1 MYAQSKRLTEPVLP
15 QDLSSSSTPIDCE
28 LVGNNGCI
36 WSKDVHNVS
45 KSQSQICEVIRT
57 SRDKYSSMVAKS
69 VIAHDQESNKES
81 SIPSSSPSIIP
92 CAEATSLA
100 VLSVNDE
107 VNESMN
113 TVVQGEEGEEEDNY
127 EVDDDVLARECALLV
142 EGVSDDDDEYVY
154 VPEECSHITTTIADG
169 NSNDNGN
176 GNVSNDSVNNN
187 NNSIATSKQDSLHD
201 SSANTITAITTTS
214 MSVEEDQPIRSS
226 PNIALPS
233 HSINDNGN
241 DNDNNACNNNADK
254 DVQES
259 ANKDAGQERKRR
271 IRRIRRCSSTSPPSR
286 V

>member
-1 MYAQSKRLTEPVLP
+1 M
-15 QDLSSSSTPIDCE
+15 
-28 LVGNNGCI
+28 
-36 WSKDVHNVS
+36 S
-45 KSQSQICEVIRT
+45 KSQSQICKVIRT

-81 SIPSSSPSIIP
+81 SIPSSSLSIIP

-113 TVVQGEEGEEEDNY
+113 TAVQEEEEGEEEDNY

-154 VPEECSHITTTIADG
+154 VPEECSHTTTTIADG
-169 NSNDNGN
+169 NGNDNGN
-176 GNVSNDSVNNN
+176 VINNSVNNN
-187 NNSIATSKQDSLHD
+187 DRNATSKQDSLHD

-214 MSVEEDQPIRSS
+214 MSVEEDQPIHSS

-233 HSINDNGN
+233 LSINDNDNDN
-241 DNDNNACNNNADK
+241 DNDNNACNSNADK

-259 ANKDAGQERKRR
+259 ANKGAGQEKEKEKENTKTFKH
-271 IRRIRRCSSTSPPSR
+271 ITAITCVIKSIPWWTAS
-286 V
+286 